1 MGHLFHSYVSHLP
14 GIPTSQALRR
24 KERSRALAAL
34 HPLGLGD
41 ATKRSRQGHC
51 LIRHRTEC
59 RKYLGIPGGWEK
71 WAIGAKKPWFIL
83 IGLFFPDVCTVYQ
96 TWGATF
102 IKIKTTF
109 LKVNGSSWRGGKM
122 NEQHTH
128 THTHTRQE
136 RIFEKTRQEL
146 SPVTYKPA

>member
-24 KERSRALAAL
+24 KERSGRWQHCIHLALEMPQSALARDIASYGTVL
-34 HPLGLGD
+34 SAVSTLGSLGVG
-41 ATKRSRQGHC
+41 KNGRLVQ
-51 LIRHRTEC
+51 
-59 RKYLGIPGGWEK
+59 
-71 WAIGAKKPWFIL
+71 KKTWFIL

-128 THTHTRQE
+128 THTRQE
-136 RIFEKTRQEL
+136 RIFEKIRQEL
-146 SPVTYKPA
+146 SPVTCKPA